1 MDPTK
6 QKKWIELKVAVF
18 IVWIII
24 SIITTTI
31 ILFPFFAD
39 KKTVL
44 ENTPTCI
51 SKSQFNVDCSL
62 CGITRAFIEI
72 SNGNFRNA
80 FNLNNGSLFV
90 YLSFIF
96 NSSIFIAYCIYSI
109 NINNNIKSN
118 I

>member
-1 MDPTK
+1 MDDIK
-6 QKKWIELKVAVF
+6 QIKQIELKVAIL

-39 KKTVL
+39 KQTVL
-44 ENTPTCI
+44 ENAPTCI

-62 CGITRAFIEI
+62 CGMTRAFIEI

-80 FNLNNGSLFV
+80 YNLNNGSLFV

-96 NSSIFIAYCIYSI
+96 NSSSFITYSIYSI
-109 NINNNIKSN
+109 NINFKRS
-118 I
+118 